1 MYHRSSTQIEGTI
14 MLKLEGKTAL
24 VTGGSSGIGLAIA
37 RRFAAEGAHVFI
49 TGRRQAQLDA
59 AVAAIG
65 AQVENANVEGVQG
78 DVTDTADLERLFG
91 TIKSRINSRI
101 NSGTA
106 RLDILVA
113 SSGVAEPA
121 TLDDT
126 SEAHIDKAFDLNVR
140 GLAFTVQRAVR
151 QMGSGGSIVLIGSIA
166 GSIGNP
172 GYGAYS
178 ATKAA
183 VRSYARTW
191 TKELAER
198 GIRVNTLSPGPIDTP
213 MFDAVSDE
221 FRAAVTAQIP
231 FKRLGRPDEVAA
243 AALFLAS
250 DDSSYVGGAELV
262 IDGGMTA

>member
-1 MYHRSSTQIEGTI
+1 

-49 TGRRQAQLDA
+49 TGRRQAQLDE

-91 TIKSRINSRI
+91 TIKSR
-101 NSGTA
+101 TA

-121 TLDDT
+121 TLDET
-126 SEAHIDKAFDLNVR
+126 SEAHIDNAFDLNVR

-221 FRAAVTAQIP
+221 FSAAVTAQIP